1 MAIFGVT
8 CEYGT
13 FAGLIEPTGGA
24 VCGPTDL
31 RPSSAK
37 PFEGISSV
45 QPDRR
50 YDGVDGPKVAIAHD
64 YLTQLG
70 GAEKMVL
77 SMSRAFPNA
86 PIYTLLYDPET
97 TYPEFAERD
106 IRVSAANKV
115 GPLRKHHRAG
125 LPIWPLVAQSMF
137 VDADVVLTSSS
148 GWAHGFRTRGRKL
161 IYCYSPA
168 RWLYLPDKYLGED
181 ASPLK
186 RFGLAATSPYLKA
199 WDRHKARSADKYLA
213 ISTLIKG
220 RIAEAYGIDSDVVF
234 GPAEMSNLA
243 EAETIPALGGT
254 GAEGGGFYLCVSR
267 LLPYKNVD
275 VIVRAFA
282 DTDRRLV
289 VVGRGPEAERLRGIK
304 TPNVLMLSDL
314 TDGQISWLYENCK
327 ALIAASYEDFGL
339 TPIEAGMRGRPTIA
353 VRWGGFLD
361 TVDEGVSGIYFD
373 EPEPQAIA
381 EAIDRFEDMAFDPD
395 KIRSH
400 VEQFNEEHFAQR
412 LYTEVNQL
420 AGG

>member
-1 MAIFGVT
+1 VAIFGAA
-8 CEYGT
+8 CECGT
-13 FAGLIEPTGGA
+13 FAVLIEPTGGP
-24 VCGPTDL
+24 VREPTDL
-31 RPSSAK
+31 SPSPAK

-45 QPDRR
+45 QPHRR

-86 PIYTLLYDPET
+86 PIYTLLYDQET

-106 IRVSAANKV
+106 IRVSAANKI

-125 LPIWPLVAQSMF
+125 LPLWPLFAQSMF
-137 VDADVVLTSSS
+137 VDADVVLTSTS

-181 ASPLK
+181 ASVAK
-186 RFGLAATSPYLKA
+186 RIGLAATSPYLKV
-199 WDRHKARSADKYLA
+199 WDRRMAHSADKYLA

-220 RIAEAYGIDSDVVF
+220 RIADTYGIDAELLF
-234 GPAEMSNLA
+234 GPAETSNLA
-243 EAETIPALGGT
+243 AAETIPALQGT
-254 GAEGGGFYLCVSR
+254 GAENGGFYLCVSR

-275 VIVRAFA
+275 VVVRAFA

-289 VVGRGPEAERLRGIK
+289 VVGRGPEAERLREIK
-304 TPNVLMLSDL
+304 TSNVVMLSDL
-314 TDGQISWLYENCK
+314 SDGQMSWLYENCK

-339 TPIEAGMRGRPTIA
+339 TPIEAGLRGRPTVA
-353 VRWGGFLD
+353 LRWGGFLD

-373 EPEPQAIA
+373 EPEPKAIA
-381 EAIDRFEDMAFDPD
+381 EALDRFEDVQFDSD

-400 VEQFNEEHFAQR
+400 VEQFSEEHFAER
-412 LYTEVNQL
+412 LYTMVDEWA
-420 AGG
+420 AG

>member
-1 MAIFGVT
+1 MQ
-8 CEYGT
+8 
-13 FAGLIEPTGGA
+13 
-24 VCGPTDL
+24 
-31 RPSSAK
+31 S
-37 PFEGISSV
+37 
-45 QPDRR
+45 DRR

-86 PIYTLLYDPET
+86 PIYTLLYDPAL

-115 GPLRKHHRAG
+115 GPLRKHHRVG
-125 LPIWPLVAQSMF
+125 LPIWPLVANSVF

-181 ASPLK
+181 AGLAK
-186 RFGLAATSPYLKA
+186 RIGLAATSPYLKA
-199 WDRHKARSADKYLA
+199 WDRRQARSADKYLA

-220 RIAEAYGIDSDVVF
+220 RIADAYGIDSDVVF

-243 EAETIPALGGT
+243 AAETIPALGGT
-254 GAEGGGFYLCVSR
+254 GTENGGFYLCVSR

-275 VIVRAFA
+275 VVIRAFA
-282 DTDRRLV
+282 NTDRQLV
-289 VVGRGPEAERLRGIK
+289 VVGRGPEAERLRSIK
-304 TPNVLMLSDL
+304 TSNVHMLSDL
-314 TDGQISWLYENCK
+314 TDGQISWLYENCR

-339 TPIEAGMRGRPTIA
+339 TPIEAGMRGRPTVA

-361 TVDEGVSGIYFD
+361 TVDEGLSGIYFD
-373 EPEPQAIA
+373 EPEPRAIA
-381 EAIDRFEDMAFDPD
+381 EALDRFEQMEFDPD
-395 KIRSH
+395 KIRRH
-400 VEQFNEEHFAQR
+400 VEQFDEEHFAKR
-412 LYTEVNQL
+412 LYAEVDKL
-420 AGG
+420 AGS

>member
-1 MAIFGVT
+1 MLCAG

-13 FAGLIEPTGGA
+13 FAVLMESTGA
-24 VCGPTDL
+24 VSA
-31 RPSSAK
+31 PSDSSPVSAQ
-37 PFEGISSV
+37 PFEGITSV

-86 PIYTLLYDPET
+86 PIYTLLYDPAT

-106 IRVSAANKV
+106 IRVSAANRIA
-115 GPLRKHHRAG
+115 PLRKHHRAG
-125 LPIWPLVAQSMF
+125 LPIWPLVSQSMY
-137 VDADVVLTSSS
+137 VDADIVLTSTS

-181 ASPLK
+181 A
-186 RFGLAATSPYLKA
+186 GLAKRVGLAVTSPYLKA
-199 WDRHKARSADKYLA
+199 WDRRQARAADKYLA

-220 RIAEAYGIDSDVVF
+220 RIEDAYGIESDVVF

-243 EAETIPALGGT
+243 EAETIPSLQGT
-254 GAEGGGFYLCVSR
+254 PAQDGGFYLCVSR

-282 DTDRRLV
+282 DTDRQLI
-289 VVGRGPEAERLRGIK
+289 VVGRGPEAERLRAMK

-339 TPIEAGMRGRPTIA
+339 TPIEAGMRGKPTVA

-361 TVDEGVSGIYFD
+361 TVDEGLSGIYFD
-373 EPEPQAIA
+373 EPEPGAIA
-381 EAIDRFEDMAFDPD
+381 EALDRFEQMEFDPD
-395 KIRSH
+395 KIRDH

-412 LYTEVNQL
+412 LYTEVAKL

>member
-1 MAIFGVT
+1 MALFGVC

-13 FAGLIEPTGGA
+13 FAVLMESTGA
-24 VCGPTDL
+24 VAGPTDSS
-31 RPSSAK
+31 PSSAQ
-37 PFEGISSV
+37 PFEGITSV

-137 VDADVVLTSSS
+137 VDADIVLTSSS

-181 ASPLK
+181 ASLAK
-186 RFGLAATSPYLKA
+186 RIGLAATSPYLKA

-220 RIAEAYGIDSDVVF
+220 RITDAYGIDSDVVF

-243 EAETIPALGGT
+243 EAETIPALEGT
-254 GAEGGGFYLCVSR
+254 GAENGGFYLCVSR

-275 VIVRAFA
+275 VIIRAFA
-282 DTDRRLV
+282 DTDRQLV

-339 TPIEAGMRGRPTIA
+339 TPIEAGMRGRPTVA

-373 EPEPQAIA
+373 EPEPRAIA
-381 EAIDRFEDMAFDPD
+381 EALDRFEQMEFDPD
-395 KIRSH
+395 KIRRH
-400 VEQFNEEHFAQR
+400 VEQFDEEHFAQR
-412 LYTEVNQL
+412 LYVEVRNL
-420 AGG
+420 AGR

>member
-1 MAIFGVT
+1 M
-8 CEYGT
+8 
-13 FAGLIEPTGGA
+13 EPTA
-24 VCGPTDL
+24 RSPADRLVPVA
-31 RPSSAK
+31 SAA
-37 PFEGISSV
+37 FEGITSV
-45 QPDRR
+45 QSDRR

-86 PIYTLLYDPET
+86 PIYTLLYDPAT

-106 IRVSAANKV
+106 IRVSPVNKF

-125 LPIWPLVAQSMF
+125 LPVWPLVAQSMF
-137 VDADVVLTSSS
+137 VDADVVLTSTS
-148 GWAHGFRTRGRKL
+148 GWAHGFRTRGQKL

-181 ASPLK
+181 ASALK
-186 RFGLAATSPYLKA
+186 RIGLAATSPYLKA
-199 WDRHKARSADKYLA
+199 WDRRMARSAAKYLA

-220 RIAEAYGIDSDVVF
+220 RIADAYGIDAEVLF
-234 GPAEMSNLA
+234 GPAETSNLA
-243 EAETIPALGGT
+243 GAEQIPALGGT
-254 GAEGGGFYLCVSR
+254 GAENGGFYLCVSR

-289 VVGRGPEAERLRGIK
+289 VVGRGPEAERLREIK

-314 TDGQISWLYENCK
+314 TDGQISWLYENCR
-327 ALIAASYEDFGL
+327 ALLAASYEDFGL
-339 TPIEAGMRGRPTIA
+339 TPIEAGLRGRPTIA
-353 VRWGGFLD
+353 LRFGGFLD

-373 EPEPQAIA
+373 EPEPNAIA
-381 EAIDRFEDMAFDPD
+381 EAIDLFEEMQFDSD

-400 VEQFNEEHFAQR
+400 VEQFSEERFAER
-412 LYTEVNQL
+412 LYTVVEEMA
-420 AGG
+420 AG

>member
-1 MAIFGVT
+1 MESA
-8 CEYGT
+8 
-13 FAGLIEPTGGA
+13 GA
-24 VCGPTDL
+24 VAGPTD
-31 RPSSAK
+31 SSFLSAQ
-37 PFEGISSV
+37 PFEGITSV

-50 YDGVDGPKVAIAHD
+50 YDGADGPKVAIAHD

-86 PIYTLLYDPET
+86 PIYTLLYDPAL
-97 TYPEFAERD
+97 TYPEFADRD

-137 VDADVVLTSSS
+137 VDADIVLTSSS

-181 ASPLK
+181 AGLAK
-186 RFGLAATSPYLKA
+186 RLGLAATSPYLKA
-199 WDRHKARSADKYLA
+199 WDRRQARRADKYLA

-220 RIAEAYGIDSDVVF
+220 RITEAYGIDSDVVF

-243 EAETIPALGGT
+243 DAETIPALNGT
-254 GAEGGGFYLCVSR
+254 AAEDGGFYLCVSR

-275 VIVRAFA
+275 VVVRAFA
-282 DTDRRLV
+282 NTDRQLV
-289 VVGRGPEAERLRGIK
+289 VVGRGPEAERLRSIK
-304 TPNVLMLSDL
+304 TPNVHMLCDL
-314 TDGQISWLYENCK
+314 TDGQISWLYENCR

-339 TPIEAGMRGRPTIA
+339 TPIEAGMRGRPTVA

-361 TVDEGVSGIYFD
+361 TVDEGLSGIYFD
-373 EPEPQAIA
+373 EPEPKAIS
-381 EAIDRFEDMAFDPD
+381 EALDRFEQMQFDPD
-395 KIRSH
+395 KIRRH
-400 VEQFNEEHFAQR
+400 VEQFDEEHFAKR
-412 LYTEVNQL
+412 LYAEVDKL
-420 AGG
+420 AGS

>member
-1 MAIFGVT
+1 MESASAVASP
-8 CEYGT
+8 
-13 FAGLIEPTGGA
+13 AG
-24 VCGPTDL
+24 
-31 RPSSAK
+31 SSPLSAQ
-37 PFEGISSV
+37 PFEGITSV

-50 YDGVDGPKVAIAHD
+50 YDGADGPRVAIAHD

-86 PIYTLLYDPET
+86 PIYTLLYDPAL

-115 GPLRKHHRAG
+115 GLLRKHHRAG

-168 RWLYLPDKYLGED
+168 RWLYLPDKYLGDD
-181 ASPLK
+181 AGVAN
-186 RFGLAATSPYLKA
+186 RIGLAATSGYLKA
-199 WDRHKARSADKYLA
+199 WDRRQARSADKYLA

-220 RIAEAYGIDSDVVF
+220 RIADAYGIDADVVF

-243 EAETIPALGGT
+243 AAETIPGLHGT
-254 GAEGGGFYLCVSR
+254 GAESGGFYLCVSR

-275 VIVRAFA
+275 VVIRAFA
-282 DTDRRLV
+282 DTDRQLV
-289 VVGRGPEAERLRGIK
+289 VVGRGPEAERLRSIK
-304 TPNVLMLSDL
+304 TPNVHMLSDL
-314 TDGQISWLYENCK
+314 TDGQISWLYENCR

-339 TPIEAGMRGRPTIA
+339 TPIEAGMRGRPTVA

-361 TVDEGVSGIYFD
+361 TVDEGLSGIYFD
-373 EPEPQAIA
+373 EPEPRAIA
-381 EAIDRFEDMAFDPD
+381 EALDRFEQMEFDPD
-395 KIRSH
+395 KIRRH
-400 VEQFNEEHFAQR
+400 VEQFDEEHFAKR
-412 LYTEVNQL
+412 LYAEVDKL

>member
-1 MAIFGVT
+1 MFGRG
-8 CEYGT
+8 CKYGT
-13 FAGLIEPTGGA
+13 FAVLMESTRA
-24 VCGPTDL
+24 VAGPTDSSQ
-31 RPSSAK
+31 SSAQ
-37 PFEGISSV
+37 PFEGITSV

-86 PIYTLLYDPET
+86 PIYTLLYDPAT

-115 GPLRKHHRAG
+115 GPLRKNHRAG
-125 LPIWPLVAQSMF
+125 LPIWPLFAQSMF
-137 VDADVVLTSSS
+137 VDADVVLTSTS

-181 ASPLK
+181 AGLVK
-186 RFGLAATSPYLKA
+186 RIGLSATSPYLKA
-199 WDRHKARSADKYLA
+199 WDRRMARSADKYLA

-220 RIAEAYGIDSDVVF
+220 RIADAYGIDSDVVF

-243 EAETIPALGGT
+243 EAETIPALQGT
-254 GAEGGGFYLCVSR
+254 GAEDGGFYLCVSR

-275 VIVRAFA
+275 VVIRAFA
-282 DTDRRLV
+282 DTDRTLV

-304 TPNVLMLSDL
+304 TPNVVMLSDL
-314 TDGQISWLYENCK
+314 TDGQISWLYENCR

-373 EPEPQAIA
+373 EPEPKSIV
-381 EAIDRFEDMAFDPD
+381 EAIDRFEQLQFDPD

-412 LYTEVNQL
+412 LYAEVTRL
-420 AGG
+420 VGG

>member
-1 MAIFGVT
+1 MQ
-8 CEYGT
+8 
-13 FAGLIEPTGGA
+13 
-24 VCGPTDL
+24 
-31 RPSSAK
+31 S
-37 PFEGISSV
+37 
-45 QPDRR
+45 DRR

-86 PIYTLLYDPET
+86 PIHTLLYDPAL
-97 TYPEFAERD
+97 TYPEFADRD

-115 GPLRKHHRAG
+115 GPLRRHHRVG
-125 LPIWPLVAQSMF
+125 LPIWPLVANSMF

-181 ASPLK
+181 AGLAK
-186 RFGLAATSPYLKA
+186 RIGLAATSPYLKA
-199 WDRHKARSADKYLA
+199 WDRRQARSADKYLA

-220 RIAEAYGIDSDVVF
+220 RIADAYGIDSDVVF

-243 EAETIPALGGT
+243 AAETIPALGGT
-254 GAEGGGFYLCVSR
+254 GAENGGFYLCVSR

-275 VIVRAFA
+275 VVIRAFA
-282 DTDRRLV
+282 NTDRQLV
-289 VVGRGPEAERLRGIK
+289 VVGRGPEAERLRGMK
-304 TPNVLMLSDL
+304 TSNVHMLSDL
-314 TDGQISWLYENCK
+314 TDGQISWLYENCR

-339 TPIEAGMRGRPTIA
+339 TPIEAGMRGRPTVA

-361 TVDEGVSGIYFD
+361 TVDEGLSGIYFD
-373 EPEPQAIA
+373 EPEPKAIA
-381 EAIDRFEDMAFDPD
+381 EALDRFEQMEFDPD
-395 KIRSH
+395 KIRRH
-400 VEQFNEEHFAQR
+400 VEQFDEEHFAKR
-412 LYTEVNQL
+412 LYAEVDKL
-420 AGG
+420 AGS

>member
-1 MAIFGVT
+1 
-8 CEYGT
+8 
-13 FAGLIEPTGGA
+13 L
-24 VCGPTDL
+24 
-31 RPSSAK
+31 
-37 PFEGISSV
+37 

-86 PIYTLLYDPET
+86 PIYTLLYDPAT

-106 IRVSAANKV
+106 IRVSAMNKV

-137 VDADVVLTSSS
+137 VDADIVLTSSS

-161 IYCYSPA
+161 VYCYSPA
-168 RWLYLPDKYLGED
+168 RWLYLPDKYLGPH
-181 ASPLK
+181 ASVVK
-186 RFGLAATSPYLKA
+186 RIGLAVTSPYLKA
-199 WDRHKARSADKYLA
+199 WDRRMARSAEKYLA

-220 RIAEAYGIDSDVVF
+220 RITDAYGIDSEVLF
-234 GPAEMSNLA
+234 GPAEMSNIA
-243 EAETIPALGGT
+243 VPEPIPALQGT
-254 GAEGGGFYLCVSR
+254 GAENGGYYLCVSR

-275 VIVRAFA
+275 VVVGAFA
-282 DTDRRLV
+282 NTDRQLI

-314 TDGQISWLYENCK
+314 TDGQMSWLYQHCQ

-339 TPIEAGMRGRPTIA
+339 TPIEAGLRGRPTVA
-353 VRWGGFLD
+353 LRWGGFLD

-373 EPEPQAIA
+373 KPEPASIS
-381 EAIDRFEDMAFDPD
+381 EALDRFEEMEFDSD
-395 KIRSH
+395 KIRFH
-400 VEQFNEEHFAQR
+400 VDQFSEEHFAER
-412 LYTEVNQL
+412 LYTVVDEL
-420 AGG
+420 ATG

>member
-1 MAIFGVT
+1 MEST
-8 CEYGT
+8 GT
-13 FAGLIEPTGGA
+13 AA
-24 VCGPTDL
+24 GPTDL
-31 RPSSAK
+31 GPSSAQ
-37 PFEGISSV
+37 PFEGITSV

-86 PIYTLLYDPET
+86 PIYTLLYDPAT

-106 IRVSAANKV
+106 IRVSAMNKV

-137 VDADVVLTSSS
+137 VDADIVLTSTS

-161 IYCYSPA
+161 VYCYSPA

-181 ASPLK
+181 AGLVK

-199 WDRHKARSADKYLA
+199 WDRRMARSADKYLA

-220 RIAEAYGIDSDVVF
+220 RIADAYGIDSEVLF
-234 GPAEMSNLA
+234 GPVETANLA
-243 EAETIPALGGT
+243 EPEPIPALQST
-254 GAEGGGFYLCVSR
+254 GAENGGYYLCVSR

-314 TDGQISWLYENCK
+314 TDGQMSWLYQQCR

-339 TPIEAGMRGRPTIA
+339 TPIEAGLRGRPSVA
-353 VRWGGFLD
+353 LRWGGFLD
-361 TVDEGVSGIYFD
+361 TVDEGVSGVYFD
-373 EPEPQAIA
+373 QPDPKAISD
-381 EAIDRFEDMAFDPD
+381 AIDRFEDMEFDSD
-395 KIRSH
+395 KIRRH
-400 VEQFNEEHFAQR
+400 VEQFSEEHFAER
-412 LYTEVNQL
+412 LYTVVDEL
-420 AGG
+420 AAG